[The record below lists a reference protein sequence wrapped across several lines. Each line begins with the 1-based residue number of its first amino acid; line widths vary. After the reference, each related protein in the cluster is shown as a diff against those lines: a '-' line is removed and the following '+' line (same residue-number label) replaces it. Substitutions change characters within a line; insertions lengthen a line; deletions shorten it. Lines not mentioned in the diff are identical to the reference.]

1 MIIATWNA
9 LSLPIELAFE
19 PEFSQSR
26 MNSVLNA
33 FIDFFF
39 LLDIIVVFRT
49 SIIGHNGDIVTD
61 QKTIALKYL
70 KGSFTIDFL
79 STIPLDSMAGIF
91 LEKQE
96 AAQFKIFGCLKLIR
110 VVRLNR
116 IIRDMN
122 AQSHIKVI
130 LKLVKLTFFL
140 LLYVHI
146 QSCLW
151 YGIIRHDK
159 MWMPVMNTI
168 YGWQNKSIFT
178 ESLYYQYWICTYTS
192 CLYLMGNDLQ
202 PRGLLQIVIGTLFN
216 ASGAIILANLFG
228 ELAVLVRE
236 LNSRNLALTKKMTS
250 AKTAMRS
257 IGIPTE

>member
-1 MIIATWNA
+1 
-9 LSLPIELAFE
+9 
-19 PEFSQSR
+19 
-26 MNSVLNA
+26 
-33 FIDFFF
+33 
-39 LLDIIVVFRT
+39 
-49 SIIGHNGDIVTD
+49 
-61 QKTIALKYL
+61 
-70 KGSFTIDFL
+70 
-79 STIPLDSMAGIF
+79 MAGIF

-168 YGWQNKSIFT
+168 YGW
-178 ESLYYQYWICTYTS
+178 
-192 CLYLMGNDLQ
+192 
-202 PRGLLQIVIGTLFN
+202 
-216 ASGAIILANLFG
+216 
-228 ELAVLVRE
+228 
-236 LNSRNLALTKKMTS
+236 
-250 AKTAMRS
+250 
-257 IGIPTE
+257 